1 MELLRGQSEEG
12 GAGGF
17 HTSPGAPPLTPQPAR
32 LFLKNL
38 LRAQSPSPHP
48 TPPLE
53 VVVGADHL
61 NHPITL
67 GLVTSPI
74 LRV

>member
-17 HTSPGAPPLTPQPAR
+17 HTSPGAPPNSSASSAVFEELV
-32 LFLKNL
+32 K
-38 LRAQSPSPHP
+38 SSVPSPHP

-61 NHPITL
+61 NYPITWAFW
-67 GLVTSPI
+67 
-74 LRV
+74 